1 MRTRLAEKGADPG
14 NVVVIPNWVDVDAL
28 TPRARD
34 NDWAREHELVDP
46 FVVMHSG
53 NIGHAQN
60 LDSLIRSA
68 TFLRDLDDLR
78 IVLIGGGARRQ
89 ELKDLA
95 RLLEVEQV
103 RFFGYQPREVL
114 PESLSSADIHVVGLA
129 KGLSGY
135 VVPSRLYGILAVG
148 RPVIVAADAESETA
162 QVVREA
168 EAGVVVPP
176 NRPDLLAARDPQGAR
191 RGARPG
197 VDGAEAGASTSR
209 GADRVVAIGRY
220 RALLR
225 DLVGENGR
233 REQARRGRSSA
244 SSPWSPCSLVAIG
257 RWEREHRADE
267 EVRGMERVLVA
278 IGPLDNPTLASFRF
292 QTEFQCLGYRRGE
305 EPGRARGVLRLPT
318 AASSRPSTAAQGEAK
333 IWSLR
338 EDPTSSTLRRD
349 RARGRPPARADGR
362 AAAADRRRAREGREL
377 SLDRARAQLEGG
389 IQALVAALIV
399 WTALGASSVWPWN
412 IPVGR
417 TMRWVVLAELAAF
430 ALLYVWL
437 RPRREVRLS
446 AWVALATAL
455 PALAVLLRAVVSGS
469 RLDGGAR
476 PDGGR
481 ALHRRRSCDLRRRR
495 LC

>member
-1 MRTRLAEKGADPG
+1 MTVVTGVVPGTAPGRERHDGVDIVRVASTAFDRRRLVLRATNYSTYLAQSLVTALRAERPDVVLCMTDPPVIADVALLVSRRFGAPLVVISQDVFPEVAVELKRLDNPVVVAALRYAIRFYLQRADRVVAIGETMRTRLAEKGADPG

-28 TPRARD
+28 TPRPRD

-162 QVVREA
+162 QVVQEA

-176 NRPDLLAARDPQGAR
+176 NRPDLLAAAIRRARDGELDLESMGR
-191 RGARPG
+191 KGREY
-197 VDGAEAGASTSR
+197 VS

-220 RALLR
+220 RTLLR

-233 REQARRGRSSA
+233 S
-244 SSPWSPCSLVAIG
+244 
-257 RWEREHRADE
+257 
-267 EVRGMERVLVA
+267 
-278 IGPLDNPTLASFRF
+278 
-292 QTEFQCLGYRRGE
+292 
-305 EPGRARGVLRLPT
+305 
-318 AASSRPSTAAQGEAK
+318 
-333 IWSLR
+333 
-338 EDPTSSTLRRD
+338 
-349 RARGRPPARADGR
+349 
-362 AAAADRRRAREGREL
+362 
-377 SLDRARAQLEGG
+377 
-389 IQALVAALIV
+389 
-399 WTALGASSVWPWN
+399 
-412 IPVGR
+412 
-417 TMRWVVLAELAAF
+417 
-430 ALLYVWL
+430 
-437 RPRREVRLS
+437 
-446 AWVALATAL
+446 
-455 PALAVLLRAVVSGS
+455 
-469 RLDGGAR
+469 
-476 PDGGR
+476 
-481 ALHRRRSCDLRRRR
+481 
-495 LC
+495 

>member
-1 MRTRLAEKGADPG
+1 MQQLAEQKPRGTERRARLLVLNQYYWPAVEATGQLLSQLCAGLAEDFDVTVVTGVVPGTAPGKERHDGVDIVRVASTAFDRRRLVLRATNYSTYLAQSLVTALRAERPDVVLCMTDPPVIADVALLVSRRFGAPLVVISQDVFPEVAVELKRLDNPVVVAALRYAIRFYLQRADRVVAIGETMRTRLAEKGADPG

-28 TPRARD
+28 TPRPRD

-95 RLLEVEQV
+95 RLLEVVQV

-176 NRPDLLAARDPQGAR
+176 NRPDLLAAAIRRARDGELDLESMGR
-191 RGARPG
+191 NGREY
-197 VDGAEAGASTSR
+197 VS

-220 RALLR
+220 RTLLR

-233 REQARRGRSSA
+233 S
-244 SSPWSPCSLVAIG
+244 
-257 RWEREHRADE
+257 
-267 EVRGMERVLVA
+267 
-278 IGPLDNPTLASFRF
+278 
-292 QTEFQCLGYRRGE
+292 
-305 EPGRARGVLRLPT
+305 
-318 AASSRPSTAAQGEAK
+318 
-333 IWSLR
+333 
-338 EDPTSSTLRRD
+338 
-349 RARGRPPARADGR
+349 
-362 AAAADRRRAREGREL
+362 
-377 SLDRARAQLEGG
+377 
-389 IQALVAALIV
+389 
-399 WTALGASSVWPWN
+399 
-412 IPVGR
+412 
-417 TMRWVVLAELAAF
+417 
-430 ALLYVWL
+430 
-437 RPRREVRLS
+437 
-446 AWVALATAL
+446 
-455 PALAVLLRAVVSGS
+455 
-469 RLDGGAR
+469 
-476 PDGGR
+476 
-481 ALHRRRSCDLRRRR
+481 
-495 LC
+495 